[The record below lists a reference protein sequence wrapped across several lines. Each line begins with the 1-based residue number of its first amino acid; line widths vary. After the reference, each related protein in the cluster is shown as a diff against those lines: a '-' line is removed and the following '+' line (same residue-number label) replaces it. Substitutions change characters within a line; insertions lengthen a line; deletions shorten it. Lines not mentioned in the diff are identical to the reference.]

1 MTKKGLTYVEVMV
14 GVAVFML
21 MAVFIIR
28 MAIVAQN
35 NTEKNNEILK
45 MAYIAQS
52 QIERYKTNPVEFEN
66 KDVEGFYVTIT
77 SEPFGDSDVVEQVT
91 VTVRK
96 TFAMPSDEDVIVQ
109 CHVLKK

>member
-1 MTKKGLTYVEVMV
+1 MIKKGFTYVEVMV

-66 KDVEGFYVTIT
+66 KDVEGFYVTIS
-77 SEPFGDSDVVEQVT
+77 SEPLGGSSMVEQVT
-91 VTVRK
+91 VAVRK
-96 TFAMPSDEDVIVQ
+96 ASAIPSDEDVIIQ